1 MPSLTLGIDDF
12 LRAAALGLGATLVMD
27 LWNQLLKRTFGI
39 PSLDLRLLGRWVLH
53 MPSGT
58 FRHARIGAAAAK
70 RFESATG
77 WLAHYSIGVG
87 LAVGFLLVAPDG
99 WLERPAL
106 LPALGWGLVTVVFP
120 FFLMQPA
127 LGLGV
132 ASAKAPK
139 PWAAR
144 AKSLASHA
152 AFWLGLYLCAWVLSR
167 LLPLGA

>member
-1 MPSLTLGIDDF
+1 MASLAFGFDDL
-12 LRAAALGLGATLVMD
+12 LRAAALGLGATLAMD
-27 LWNQLLKRTFGI
+27 LWNQLLKRAFGI
-39 PSLDLRLLGRWVLH
+39 PSLDLRLLGRWLLH

-58 FRHARIGAAAAK
+58 FRHARIGAAAPR
-70 RFESATG
+70 RFERAAG
-77 WLAHYSIGVG
+77 WLVHYSIGIG
-87 LAVGFLLVAPDG
+87 LAVGFVLVATG
-99 WLERPAL
+99 AWLARPTL

-127 LGLGV
+127 LGLGL

-152 AFWLGLYLCAWVLSR
+152 AFGLGLYLSAWVLSR